1 MRASRPVNK
10 DTPVPAKRS
19 EVAIDRAKKLY
30 NLRRQEK
37 LAQQERE
44 WLAANRAQY
53 AGSWIALEGD
63 HLVAE
68 GKSAPEVYSQ
78 IRGRR
83 PVPLVVQVE
92 ADPRPFAGW

>member
-1 MRASRPVNK
+1 MLFRS
-10 DTPVPAKRS
+10 PAKRS

-44 WLAANRAQY
+44 WLATNRAQY

-63 HLVAE
+63 RLVAE

-92 ADPRPFAGW
+92 AT